1 MSVSYAEK
9 TWNDILSAISQKV
22 NTQSLETWFRPIK
35 PVVANSELLLL
46 QVSNNF
52 IADWMEEHYV
62 DLICEAASGYL
73 GANFRVNFCI
83 QQDAPDTSEE
93 TSSAKDRSLYAKPT
107 GQNGNQLNSKFTF
120 DSFVVGGANN
130 LAHAACR
137 AVAENP
143 AYTYNPLFIYGGTG
157 LGKTHLMQAIGHVV
171 MERQPASKVFYVSS
185 EKFTTELIYSIQ
197 HGRTMEFKNKYR
209 AADLLLID
217 DIQFLVGKETTQEE
231 FFHTFNSLYDAHR
244 QIVLTSDR
252 PPKELDMLEDR
263 LISRFSWGLV
273 ADIQAPDLET
283 RVAILKKNA
292 EFMGF
297 SLSND
302 IALLVASSIKSNIR
316 ELEGSLV
323 RLVAFANLTG
333 KHLVPE
339 VVQDVLRDFMREEIK
354 AVDLPIIQQ
363 TISKHYGISEESL
376 KGKKRT
382 NSIAFPRQVGMYLAR
397 QLTELS
403 LAEIG
408 QRFGNRDHTTVLYA
422 CEKITSMIM
431 TDKAMKE
438 SVDKLTEEILSSSN

>member
-1 MSVSYAEK
+1 MSVSYVEK
-9 TWNDILSAISQKV
+9 TWVDILSAISKKV

-46 QVSNNF
+46 QVSNTF
-52 IADWMEEHYV
+52 IADWMEEHYTG
-62 DLICEAASGYL
+62 LICEAASEYL
-73 GANFRVNFCI
+73 GAGFKVNFCI
-83 QQDAPDTSEE
+83 QQDAPDIREE
-93 TSSAKDRSLYAKPT
+93 TSFAKDHSLYAKPA

-120 DSFVVGGANN
+120 ESFVVGGANN

-171 MERQPASKVFYVSS
+171 MERKPASKVFYVSS

-231 FFHTFNSLYDAHR
+231 FFHTFNSLYDAHK

-297 SLSND
+297 NLSND

-333 KHLVPE
+333 KQLVPE

-354 AVDLPIIQQ
+354 AVDLSIIQQ
-363 TISKHYGISEESL
+363 TISKRYGISEESL

-408 QRFGNRDHTTVLYA
+408 QKFGNRDHTTVLYA

-431 TDKAMKE
+431 TDKSMKE
-438 SVDKLTEEILSSSN
+438 SVDKLTEEILNSSG